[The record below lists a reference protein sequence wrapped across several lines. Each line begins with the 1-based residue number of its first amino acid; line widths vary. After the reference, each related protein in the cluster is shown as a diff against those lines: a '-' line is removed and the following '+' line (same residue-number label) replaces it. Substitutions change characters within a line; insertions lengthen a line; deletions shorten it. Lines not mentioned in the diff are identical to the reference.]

1 MKTIKMN
8 VSLTEQ
14 MKKEIIESEIL
25 KLTADY
31 DLKHQ
36 ALNKEL
42 DNEIEKMKEIINQIT
57 YINADVEVKLQP
69 KKRGWSD
76 NEIEKLKE
84 LHGLKK
90 PSDIA
95 KQLNKSYQTV
105 INKINEL
112 NLKDKLLYKWTEDEI
127 TILVELYEKSLDE
140 YEISTK
146 MKIPVLDIQEKIS
159 ALKAEGKQILKR
171 VPLPVVKKQ

>member
-14 MKKEIIESEIL
+14 MKKEIIESEII

-31 DLKHQ
+31 QLKHQ

-57 YINADVEVKLQP
+57 YINADVEVKPQP

-127 TILVELYEKSLDE
+127 NIFVELYEKSLDD
-140 YEISTK
+140 YEISAK